1 MSFDNLLTLISS
13 YGFPIV
19 MCLVLFF
26 YMQKKDENH
35 KKEIDSLKEAID
47 NNTQVLSKFIDKGL

>member
-47 NNTQVLSKFIDKGL
+47 NNTQVLSKFIDKL